1 MLSVICPIYNEEKYI
16 AQFLDSLLQ
25 QDYPQDDLEI
35 LLVDGMSKDKTRD
48 IVAEYTAQYPFIRL
62 IDKCKRKNTK
72 YLERNFISIKKIL
85 NLQTILDNYPDNINL
100 RNINSYAK

>member
-1 MLSVICPIYNEEKYI
+1 MGHKARMMTKDNTFAKVFMRIML
-16 AQFLDSLLQ
+16 
-25 QDYPQDDLEI
+25 
-35 LLVDGMSKDKTRD
+35 
-48 IVAEYTAQYPFIRL
+48 
-62 IDKCKRKNTK
+62 KCKRKNTK

>member
-16 AQFLDSLLQ
+16 AQFLDSLLL

-48 IVAEYTAQYPFIRL
+48 IIAEYAEKYPCLRL
-62 IDKCKRKNTK
+62 VDNPQQAVP
-72 YLERNFISIKKIL
+72 YAMNNDIK
-85 NLQTILDNYPDNINL
+85 
-100 RNINSYAK
+100 SA